1 MDPHVAPA
9 GRAGRLLACALVPAL
24 LLTACSSSDGGA
36 GEGASAPDTAP
47 TAEATP
53 EPARFTGLP
62 NPCRTLEEETVEEV
76 VPGASDTAG
85 EELESPDT
93 AANATCL
100 WSGIDEYDFRSLSV
114 SLRRFDSDPS
124 LGSGEER
131 AARYLADR
139 AAEVENDEGLEDVSA
154 DEPGEGEGWG
164 DEARSFSFAVDTTT
178 GDDET
183 RPSRQQRVVVRTA
196 NVVVTV
202 DLTGIDFDNDDPPSA
217 EDITEAAE
225 RVAREAVAAV
235 EANAPTA
242 EEDGAEAG
250 AEDGD
255 GDETTDAED
264 EEDAEDGEG

>member
-1 MDPHVAPA
+1 MDSHVAPA

-24 LLTACSSSDGGA
+24 LLTACSSSDDD
-36 GEGASAPDTAP
+36 GEGAAAPDAVP
-47 TAEATP
+47 SAEATL
-53 EPARFTGLP
+53 EPVRFTGLP

-114 SLRRFDSDPS
+114 SLRRFETDPS

-139 AAEVENDEGLEDVSA
+139 AAEVETDEGLEDVSA
-154 DEPGEGEGWG
+154 GEPGEEDGWG
-164 DEARSFSFAVDTTT
+164 DEARSFSYTVDTTT

-217 EDITEAAE
+217 EAITEAAE

-235 EANAPTA
+235 EANAPTS

-250 AEDGD
+250 
-255 GDETTDAED
+255 DEGS
-264 EEDAEDGEG
+264 DAEDGTDEDAENTEDTEG

>member
-1 MDPHVAPA
+1 MDPHVATA

-24 LLTACSSSDGGA
+24 LLTACSSSDDEPGA
-36 GEGASAPDTAP
+36 GAPEAVP
-47 TAEATP
+47 TSEAIP
-53 EPARFTGLP
+53 EPVRFTGLP
-62 NPCRTLEEETVEEV
+62 NPCRTLDEETVEEV

-124 LGSGEER
+124 LGGGEER
-131 AARYLADR
+131 ATRYLADR
-139 AAEVENDEGLEDVSA
+139 AAEVEDDEGLEDVSGG
-154 DEPGEGEGWG
+154 EPGEGDGWG

-183 RPSRQQRVVVRTA
+183 RASRQQRVVVRIA

-202 DLTGIDFDNDDPPSA
+202 DLTGIDFDGDEPPSA
-217 EDITEAAE
+217 EEITEAAE
-225 RVAREAVAAV
+225 RAAREAVAAI

-242 EEDGAEAG
+242 EDEDEGADAG
-250 AEDGD
+250 DAGD
-255 GDETTDAED
+255 ADDDAGDEGDED
-264 EEDAEDGEG
+264 PEDVEG